1 MNQAKEAAVVALRRG
16 TEPGESVSRNLMV
29 DSTNKGRGGI
39 AVRDVVHH
47 YMIERDGELITLPA
61 IAGASLDVAPGEFVS
76 LIGPSGCGKT
86 TLLNMVA
93 GIVAVQ
99 EGSILLGNAAPR
111 LGRSDVAYMFASDCL
126 LPWRTAI
133 ANVEFGMELRGFDA
147 QERTKNA
154 RVLLREAGLE
164 GFESAYTRQLSK
176 GMRQR
181 VALAR
186 TFGVPCEFLLM
197 DEPFGALDPQTKL
210 VLQQQLLSLLEKH
223 PGRGVLF
230 VTHDL
235 GEAIIMSDRVVVMSR
250 RPGRIKANIR
260 INLPRPRNATELL
273 KSSEFHRLYS
283 ELWGELGA
291 EINPSA

>member
-1 MNQAKEAAVVALRRG
+1 VAIDTTSSHQG
-16 TEPGESVSRNLMV
+16 
-29 DSTNKGRGGI
+29 GGI

-47 YMIERDGELITLPA
+47 FTIERDGALVTLQA

-76 LIGPSGCGKT
+76 LVGPSGCGKT

-93 GIVAVQ
+93 GIVALQ
-99 EGSILLGNAAPR
+99 EGSILLGNVAPK
-111 LGRSDVAYMFASDCL
+111 LGRPDVAYMFASDCL

-147 QERTKNA
+147 HERTKNA
-154 RVLLREAGLE
+154 KVLLREAGLE
-164 GFESAYTRQLSK
+164 GFESAYIRQLSK

-186 TFGVPCEFLLM
+186 TFGVPCDFLLM

-210 VLQQQLLSLLEKH
+210 VLQQQLLTLLEKH

-250 RPGRIKANIR
+250 RPGRIKANIP
-260 INLPRPRNATELL
+260 IDLPRPRNATELL
-273 KSSEFHRLYS
+273 KSPEYHRLYS
-283 ELWGELGA
+283 GLWGELGD
-291 EINPSA
+291 EINPSG

>member
-1 MNQAKEAAVVALRRG
+1 L
-16 TEPGESVSRNLMV
+16 SV
-29 DSTNKGRGGI
+29 DSARPRPSGGI

-47 YMIERDGELITLPA
+47 YTIERDGAMVTLPA

-86 TLLNMVA
+86 TLLNIVA

-99 EGSILLGNAAPR
+99 QGSILLGNIEPK

-133 ANVEFGMELRGFDA
+133 ENVEFGMELRGFDA
-147 QERTKNA
+147 AERTKNA
-154 RVLLREAGLE
+154 KGLLREAGLA

-186 TFGVPCEFLLM
+186 TFGVPCDFLLM

-210 VLQQQLLSLLEKH
+210 VLQQQLLTLLEKH

-250 RPGRIKANIR
+250 RPARIKANIR
-260 INLPRPRNATELL
+260 IDLPRPRNATELL
-273 KSSEFHRLYS
+273 KSPEYHRLYA

-291 EINPSA
+291 EINSSG